1 MAKSIMVQ
9 GTASNVGKTLIV
21 AALCRIFREDG
32 FSAAPFKAQNMALN
46 SCITAEGKEMGR
58 AQVMQAEACGLAPDV
73 RMNPVLLKPTGKSRS
88 QVIVNGVSIGD
99 MAANDYFATKTT
111 LVPHIMQ
118 AYQSLAAEH
127 DILVLEGAGSPA
139 EINLKHDDIVNMG
152 MAKRAHAPVL
162 LAGDIDRGGVFAS
175 LAGTMLL
182 LDDDERAL
190 VKGFIVNKF
199 RGDQTI
205 LEPGLRMLEGRLG
218 LPVLGVIPHMDIQVD
233 DEDSLTG
240 RFHHRAATPL
250 LDIAVI
256 RLPYIANFS
265 DFSALEY
272 QDGVGVRYV
281 SRVSA
286 LGQPD
291 LLIIPGSKNTLHDL
305 RWLKQSGFAAKI
317 HAFAEAGKPV
327 FGICGGLQMLG
338 RRIDDPHMMEGGEPG
353 RTTETGLALLPCDTV
368 FHQKKLCTRTQGTLS
383 PTGGMFSALSNLPFE
398 GYEIH
403 MGTST
408 VSGNLLNH
416 GNVYGTY
423 IHGLFDNTPVR
434 SALFHALLK
443 ARNLNPECLTTFD
456 LETFKQ
462 EQYTKLAQ
470 TVRASL
476 NIPALYGIMGV

>member
-1 MAKSIMVQ
+1 MVKSIMVQ

-21 AALCRIFREDG
+21 AALCRIFQEDG
-32 FSAAPFKAQNMALN
+32 FSVAPFKAQNMALN
-46 SCITAEGKEMGR
+46 SSITADGKEMGR

-73 RMNPVLLKPTGKSRS
+73 RMNPVLLKPTGKNRS
-88 QVIVNGVSIGD
+88 QVIVNGVSTGD
-99 MAANDYFATKTT
+99 MAASDYFATKAT
-111 LVPHIMQ
+111 LVPHIMR
-118 AYQSLAAEH
+118 AYESLAAEH

-152 MAKRAHAPVL
+152 MAKRAHSPVL
-162 LAGDIDRGGVFAS
+162 LLGDIDRGGVFAS

-190 VKGFIVNKF
+190 VKGFIINKF
-199 RGDQTI
+199 RGDQAI
-205 LEPGLRMLEGRLG
+205 LEPGLRMLEDRLG

-240 RFHHRAATPL
+240 RFLHRAVAPL
-250 LDIAVI
+250 IDIAVI

-281 SRVSA
+281 SHVSA

-305 RWLKQSGFAAKI
+305 RWLKQTGFAAKI

-338 RRIDDPHMMEGGEPG
+338 RHISDPHRMEGGEPG
-353 RTTETGLALLPCDTV
+353 RATETGLALLPCDTV
-368 FHQKKLCTRTQGTLS
+368 FQQEKLCTRTLGTLS
-383 PTGGMFSALSNLPFE
+383 PTGGLFATLSNLPFE

-408 VSGNLLNH
+408 TPNNLLNH
-416 GNVYGTY
+416 NNVYGTY
-423 IHGLFDNTPVR
+423 IHGLFDSTPVR

-443 ARNLNPECLTTFD
+443 ARNLNPESLATFD

-470 TVRASL
+470 TVRHSM
-476 NIPALYGIMGV
+476 NIPALYGIMGM